1 VQIPLAI
8 QRGPWQTPVVKMLLA
23 ALFAAGCLS
32 LGAGGT
38 TISVVPIFEPLSLHG
53 TDVDGGITDI
63 GEALQASVISRP
75 MALTGAFPEVLVAA
89 IRSPHL
95 IPSNNPNYKVME
107 ANLLV
112 LCGVRISAEA
122 TEDGL
127 QVGLDVTKLE
137 IPPEVDLT
145 SRQVVKLALVALHK
159 TLDAYQADQHQDLE
173 VTVTVTAEG
182 ADADKAALED
192 LGTTFEVRGASAS
205 ARGMD
210 RATADYV
217 GMLATVMNAL
227 ALEGALEHHGVRST
241 VQSAIEMKNVAETFI
256 RRRAERQLD
265 EGRVVIFAAGT
276 GSPFFST
283 DTTSALRASEMG
295 ADVILKAT
303 QVDGVYT
310 ADPRK
315 DPTATRYET
324 VTFQECLS
332 KRLNVMDATAF
343 SLCMDNHI
351 PIIVF
356 DLGPKGNLSHA
367 LRSQPIGTLVHG
379 EDSPS

>member
-1 VQIPLAI
+1 MRRRIFFLFSPPQTRYGPASQSIIHMSTSVHDPRPFKRAI
-8 QRGPWQTPVVKMLLA
+8 LK
-23 ALFAAGCLS
+23 LS
-32 LGAGGT
+32 
-38 TISVVPIFEPLSLHG
+38 
-53 TDVDGGITDI
+53 
-63 GEALQASVISRP
+63 GEALREPGSTDNLSPEIVDRI
-75 MALTGAFPEVLVAA
+75 ALE
-89 IRSPHL
+89 IR
-95 IPSNNPNYKVME
+95 E
-107 ANLLV
+107 AV
-112 LCGVRISAEA
+112 DA
-122 TEDGL
+122 GL
-127 QVGLDVTKLE
+127 QLGIVVG
-137 IPPEVDLT
+137 
-145 SRQVVKLALVALHK
+145 
-159 TLDAYQADQHQDLE
+159 
-173 VTVTVTAEG
+173 G
-182 ADADKAALED
+182 
-192 LGTTFEVRGASAS
+192 GNFWRGASAS

-227 ALEGALEHHGVRST
+227 ALEGALTHHGVRCV

-283 DTTSALRASEMG
+283 DTTAALRASEMG

-324 VTFQECLS
+324 VTFQECLA

-351 PIIVF
+351 PIIIF
-356 DLGPKGNLSHA
+356 DLGPIGNLSHA
-367 LRSQPIGTLVHG
+367 LRGQPIGTLVHG
-379 EDSPS
+379 EDARK